1 MSDSIGNMISHEL
14 LKLVAA
20 GDEKSFRVLFENYK
34 RRFYAV
40 ALKMTVSEVIAEEM
54 VQDIFIK
61 IWQKRAELTQ
71 IENLDAY
78 FFTTLYRQVY
88 KHYKK
93 LALDRKLLKLIA
105 ESPSFHNITEET
117 LLLRESERLIN
128 EAVTKLPQQQQKVF
142 TLSRQDGFSREQ
154 IAEKLHISPNTVR
167 NHLADAT
174 KFIRAYLDKAALV
187 YMLLIFNSI
196 GK

>member
-1 MSDSIGNMISHEL
+1 MSYSGQQYDIHEL

-20 GDEKSFRVLFENYK
+20 GDEKSFRILFEKY
-34 RRFYAV
+34 RSRFYAV
-40 ALKMTVSEVIAEEM
+40 ALKMTASDVIAEEM

-61 IWQKRAELTQ
+61 IWQKREELANIDNAE
-71 IENLDAY
+71 AY

-93 LALDRKLLKLIA
+93 LALDRKLLKLIS
-105 ESPSFHNITEET
+105 ESASFHNITEET

-128 EAVTKLPQQQQKVF
+128 EAVAKLPLQQQKVF
-142 TLSRQDGFSREQ
+142 RLSRQDGFSREQ
-154 IAEKLHISPNTVR
+154 IAEQLHISPHTVR

-174 KFIRAYLDKAALV
+174 KFIRTYLNKAALM
-187 YMLLIFNSI
+187 YMLLLFSNID
-196 GK
+196 K

>member
-1 MSDSIGNMISHEL
+1 MISHEL
-14 LKLVAA
+14 LRLVAA
-20 GDEKSFRVLFENYK
+20 GDERSFRVLFEEYK
-34 RRFYAV
+34 DRFYAV
-40 ALKMTVSEVIAEEM
+40 ALKMTASDVIAEEM

-61 IWQKRAELTQ
+61 IWQKRAELAT
-71 IENLDAY
+71 IEHLDAY

-88 KHYKK
+88 KYYKK

-105 ESPSFHNITEET
+105 ESPRFHNITEET

-142 TLSRQDGFSREQ
+142 RLSRQDGFSREQ
-154 IAEKLHISPNTVR
+154 IAEQLHISPNTVR

-174 KFIRAYLDKAALV
+174 RFIRTYLDKAALV
-187 YMLLIFNSI
+187 YMLMIFNNI

>member
-1 MSDSIGNMISHEL
+1 MVSHEL
-14 LKLVAA
+14 LRLVAA
-20 GDEKSFRVLFENYK
+20 GDEKSFRVLFDKY
-34 RRFYAV
+34 RSRFYAV
-40 ALKMTVSEVIAEEM
+40 ALKMTVSDVIAEEM

-61 IWQKRAELTQ
+61 IWQKKEELTH

-93 LALDRKLLKLIA
+93 LALDRKLLKLIS
-105 ESPSFHNITEET
+105 ESPRFHNITEET

-128 EAVTKLPQQQQKVF
+128 EAVAKLPLQQQKVF
-142 TLSRQDGFSREQ
+142 KLSRQDGFSREQ
-154 IAEKLHISPNTVR
+154 IAEKLHISPHTVR

-174 KFIRAYLDKAALV
+174 KFIRTYLDKAALV
-187 YMLLIFNSI
+187 YMLMIFNSI